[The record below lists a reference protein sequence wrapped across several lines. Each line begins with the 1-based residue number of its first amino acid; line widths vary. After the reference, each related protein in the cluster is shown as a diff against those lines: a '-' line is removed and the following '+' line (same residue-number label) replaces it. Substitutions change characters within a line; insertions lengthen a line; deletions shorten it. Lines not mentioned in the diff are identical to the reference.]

1 MSPRRLSS
9 VLLWSVITGAF
20 IGPGTVVTA
29 ASAGARHGL
38 DLLWA
43 VAFSTAACLLLQEA
57 AARLTIATG
66 HDLATTIGRAATT
79 TGGRAVAALVLGAV
93 VLGCA
98 AYEAGNILGAVAG
111 ALQLVGLPGW
121 ALTLAVGAV
130 AAGLLSLGRPSAV
143 ARALGLLVAL
153 MGIAF
158 LATAVALGPDPGA
171 LLGGLL
177 LPRMPAGSTAVVIA
191 VVGTTVVPYNLFL
204 GSSLAR
210 DGDLRTAR
218 FGMAVAIGFGGLMTA
233 AIVVAGAA
241 VAGELSFGALAAV
254 LSERL
259 GAWAGVLFG
268 LGLLGAGLSSA
279 VTAPL
284 AAALT
289 VQGVAGVE
297 RAPTSSW
304 RFRAVWIGVLATGL
318 GFGLAEVR
326 PIPAILL
333 AQALNGVMLPLA
345 AVILVVAVNDRS
357 RVGEAHL
364 PGRWHVAALGL
375 AATVT
380 VVLGVSAVIRAVA
393 AAVGAAPPSA
403 AVVLAG
409 ACALAVLA
417 LAPVARRVTRGRAG

>member
-1 MSPRRLSS
+1 M
-9 VLLWSVITGAF
+9 
-20 IGPGTVVTA
+20 
-29 ASAGARHGL
+29 
-38 DLLWA
+38 
-43 VAFSTAACLLLQEA
+43 
-57 AARLTIATG
+57 
-66 HDLATTIGRAATT
+66 
-79 TGGRAVAALVLGAV
+79 
-93 VLGCA
+93 
-98 AYEAGNILGAVAG
+98 
-111 ALQLVGLPGW
+111 
-121 ALTLAVGAV
+121 
-130 AAGLLSLGRPSAV
+130 
-143 ARALGLLVAL
+143 VAL

-158 LATAVALGPDPGA
+158 LVTAVALGPDPGA
-171 LLGGLL
+171 LLRGVL
-177 LPRMPAGSTAVVIA
+177 LPLMPAGSTAVVIGL
-191 VVGTTVVPYNLFL
+191 VGTTVVPYNLFL

-218 FGMAVAIGFGGLMTA
+218 FGMAVAIGLGGLMTA
-233 AIVVAGAA
+233 ATVVAGSA
-241 VAGELSFGALAAV
+241 VIGELSFGALAAV

-289 VQGVAGVE
+289 VQGVAGAE

-333 AQALNGVMLPLA
+333 AQVLNGVMLPLA

-357 RVGEAHL
+357 RVGDAHL
-364 PGRWHVAALGL
+364 PGGWHAAALGL

-380 VVLGVSAVIRAVA
+380 VVLGVSTVIRAVA
-393 AAVGAAPPSA
+393 AVVGAAPPSA

-409 ACALAVLA
+409 ACAVAVLV
-417 LAPVARRVTRGRAG
+417 LAPIARRVMRGREG